1 MNPVEKIR
9 ENQKANLL
17 HDLAAK
23 PHRKRIIHLDL
34 IKSIGVIAKCLSD
47 DEQIT
52 LSQFTHHMSQRGI
65 QVHKIEL
72 PVNAEELL
80 GKYGFPKPDFI
91 QQFTSY
97 HYDLLIDTTPS
108 SDTFGL
114 YITLNTSSS
123 LRVAYENIEQP
134 RTGLELE
141 SYDFIIRGHGECELS
156 SYLTN
161 ILNYMINIKKQ

>member
-47 DEQIT
+47 DE
-52 LSQFTHHMSQRGI
+52 
-65 QVHKIEL
+65 
-72 PVNAEELL
+72 
-80 GKYGFPKPDFI
+80 DFI

-161 ILNYMINIKKQ
+161 ILNYMINIRKQ